1 VRGRRGERGQ
11 SLVLAALLIT
21 ALIGFVGLVVDGGE
35 ASNEQQIVRAAADG
49 AALAGAYAI
58 SKGSATS
65 AATTRAQQVLLAV
78 PLPATDLT
86 MSYLDSS
93 GSPTTVT
100 ASVVTIRA
108 VVADS
113 HRTYFLA
120 ALGVST
126 LLLTATAEAQSS
138 GGGAAAAGCAVC
150 LMVASGTTLVERNN
164 DIMTITGGP
173 LQVNSN
179 GAGAVTQS
187 NGASLTAPSIA
198 VVGTVV
204 KGTGT
209 ITPAPVT
216 GATAIADPL
225 AAIPL
230 PVVAGSSANFTAPGG
245 ASTLAPGVYGII
257 TVNLGS
263 TLTLNP
269 GTFVVTGQLNVNG
282 GTVIGAGVT
291 IFLGCPLYP
300 AACAVGATG
309 GSIIVTTGSLTLSPP
324 ASGTYTGLT
333 VFADRN
339 NVATNSFATSTVS
352 VTGTW
357 YTLLQPLADT
367 IVGDTISFGQVVA
380 GSLSMLNNSTF
391 NATRSATS
399 SYGTGSTG
407 IKLTQ

>member
-1 VRGRRGERGQ
+1 MRGRRGERGQ

-35 ASNEQQIVRAAADG
+35 ASNEQQAVRAAADG

-93 GSPTTVT
+93 DSPTTIT

-150 LMVASGTTLVERNN
+150 LMVASGTTLAERNN

-179 GAGAVTQS
+179 GAGAFTQS

-230 PVVAGSSANFTAPGG
+230 PVVAGSSANFTAPSG

-269 GTFVVTGQLNVNG
+269 GTFVITGQLNVNG

-309 GSIIVTTGSLTLSPP
+309 GSLTLSPP

-339 NVATNSFATSTVS
+339 NVATNTFATSTVS

-357 YTLLQPLADT
+357 YTLVQPLADT

>member
-1 VRGRRGERGQ
+1 MGYP
-11 SLVLAALLIT
+11 
-21 ALIGFVGLVVDGGE
+21 
-35 ASNEQQIVRAAADG
+35 ASSD
-49 AALAGAYAI
+49 
-58 SKGSATS
+58 
-65 AATTRAQQVLLAV
+65 
-78 PLPATDLT
+78 
-86 MSYLDSS
+86 
-93 GSPTTVT
+93 SPTTIT

-126 LLLTATAEAQSS
+126 LPLTATAEAQSS

-150 LMVASGTTLVERNN
+150 LMVASGTTLAERNN

-179 GAGAVTQS
+179 GAGAFTQS

-225 AAIPL
+225 PAIPR
-230 PVVAGSSANFTAPGG
+230 PVVAGSSANFTAPSG

-269 GTFVVTGQLNVNG
+269 GTFVITGQLNVNG

-309 GSIIVTTGSLTLSPP
+309 GAVHPPNPGPTPPPPPPAADNAAPLLSSPP
-324 ASGTYTGLT
+324 KHAP
-333 VFADRN
+333 N
-339 NVATNSFATSTVS
+339 
-352 VTGTW
+352 
-357 YTLLQPLADT
+357 
-367 IVGDTISFGQVVA
+367 
-380 GSLSMLNNSTF
+380 TF
-391 NATRSATS
+391 SPPTP
-399 SYGTGSTG
+399 
-407 IKLTQ
+407 